1 MEVVDRVVMSVMR
14 GGWGWTLCNGFNPRD
29 TTWSSSSESTWYSR
43 LAPLMVPPATPLI
56 CASGLGNG
64 DSAVAVACPPPTPPR
79 SRAERAIDDKLNVCT
94 LCMGRRTL
102 KN

>member
-1 MEVVDRVVMSVMR
+1 MEVVERVVMR

-64 DSAVAVACPPPTPPR
+64 DSAVAVACPPPRHHGPAPK
-79 SRAERAIDDKLNVCT
+79 INNLT
-94 LCMGRRTL
+94 LGAAL
-102 KN
+102 